1 MLTARVRTDAVFYY
15 LFVPACARRVTRN
28 AGRRFRCAIGV
39 KSRQTAE
46 RLTMTDTSTD
56 KLIHAAERFL
66 GKGETAL
73 SSVERQVLEQAIG
86 KKALSLDTSAVFDE
100 KATFGQRLADGV
112 AAFGGSWTFL
122 ISFGVVLLAW
132 VGANLLLAQ
141 SAPDPYP
148 FIFLNLLLSMLAAV
162 QAPVIMMSQ
171 NRQAAKDRLV
181 TSHDYECNLKAEIEI
196 MALHDKVDQ
205 LRNDDL
211 KHLIGKQ
218 QEQIALLTRLVE
230 SQVGKAAATESK

>member
-1 MLTARVRTDAVFYY
+1 
-15 LFVPACARRVTRN
+15 
-28 AGRRFRCAIGV
+28 
-39 KSRQTAE
+39 
-46 RLTMTDTSTD
+46 MTTESSTT
-56 KLIHAAERFL
+56 KLMQAAERFL
-66 GKGETAL
+66 GKGEKAL
-73 SSVERQVLEQAIG
+73 TKRERQVLEQTIG

-100 KATFGQRLADGV
+100 KSTFGQRLADGV
-112 AAFGGSWTFL
+112 ASFGGSWTFL
-122 ISFGVVLLAW
+122 IIFGVVLLGW
-132 VGANLLLAQ
+132 VSLNLLLAQ
-141 SAPDPYP
+141 TAPDPYP

-205 LRNDDL
+205 MRNDDL
-211 KHLIGKQ
+211 KQLIAKQ

-230 SQVGKAAATESK
+230 SRVGIGAAASESK

>member
-1 MLTARVRTDAVFYY
+1 M
-15 LFVPACARRVTRN
+15 
-28 AGRRFRCAIGV
+28 I
-39 KSRQTAE
+39 
-46 RLTMTDTSTD
+46 DTSTD
-56 KLIHAAERFL
+56 KLIAAAERFL

-73 SSVERQVLEQAIG
+73 TEQERQVLEQAIG

-100 KATFGQRLADGV
+100 KSTFGQRLADGV
-112 AAFGGSWTFL
+112 ASFGGSWTFL

-132 VGANLLLAQ
+132 VGFNLSMTQ
-141 SAPDPYP
+141 SAPDPDP
-148 FIFLNLLLSMLAAV
+148 FIFLNLLLSMLAAI

-205 LRNDDL
+205 LRSDEL
-211 KHLIGKQ
+211 KQLISKQ
-218 QEQIALLTRLVE
+218 QQQIELLTRLVE
-230 SQVGKAAATESK
+230 SRVGEAAGDGESK

>member
-1 MLTARVRTDAVFYY
+1 
-15 LFVPACARRVTRN
+15 
-28 AGRRFRCAIGV
+28 
-39 KSRQTAE
+39 
-46 RLTMTDTSTD
+46 MTDTSTD

-73 SSVERQVLEQAIG
+73 SEVERQVLEQAIG

-100 KATFGQRLADGV
+100 KSTFGQRLADGV
-112 AAFGGSWTFL
+112 ASFGGSWSFL
-122 ISFGVVLLAW
+122 IGFGAVLAAW
-132 VGANLLLAQ
+132 VGSNLLLAQ

-162 QAPVIMMSQ
+162 QAPIIMMSQ

-205 LRNDDL
+205 LRSDDL
-211 KHLIGKQ
+211 KQLIAKQ

-230 SQVGKAAATESK
+230 SHVAAAAGDGESK